1 MVVVVLVVLVLF
13 LRGGGVRVVVVGV
26 AGGAAPPFA
35 NTFIT
40 GSGLLKTSLYGA
52 KRSRGVGEGAAPPP
66 ICKPLI
72 CKQTACMMT

>member
-1 MVVVVLVVLVLF
+1 MVVVVLVLF

-26 AGGAAPPFA
+26 AGAQPPPFA

-66 ICKPLI
+66 FANPSFANKLPV
-72 CKQTACMMT
+72 